1 MEFTAYAKGETDK
14 NFKLYWYQEEAVKTA
29 TRDHTKLVALLMSV
43 GSGKTNVAFEL
54 FAEYIESHKNEKTFQ
69 TFVCPRLKLCKQQA
83 KDLADYI
90 RKAGIKD
97 VAIYMY
103 NSYGKDVVYKCDE
116 GGSKPGYRIKR
127 FDKSVKDF
135 PENQHIIFIACAASL
150 WNSPEDVSGFEYRLK
165 ENERNNRLNGFIV
178 YDEAHNYGA
187 DENVTSKTVYTY
199 GNDKENPSGF
209 AQYFETSI
217 FMSGTPSDY
226 MKDIATRYSFS
237 CHDAVQEKKIFK
249 PTLNLII
256 DSNLYAKGN
265 FSNDEDFEKVS
276 EKKFASAIVKMIE
289 KEKENNKDSYGVRS
303 LICIPPRGTETS
315 GRNTIVNT
323 VESLKKENYNI
334 ITLLSEGP
342 AISKDGTEV
351 NLDCCYKLADD
362 TEITHSNEAFI
373 VTMLENIDGIENVQ
387 IDDLEED
394 EVEAVSV
401 LKKMYE
407 NKQPIVVFQIDKISE
422 GVNICSFN
430 SVLITSKRASK
441 QLQQSAR
448 AFRKYPNKKSAN
460 VYCLADS
467 VIGLK
472 ELVTNLFEKG
482 FEPGDVNWGFV
493 SHIGGSGSVREDV
506 RFNEWI
512 AITDDEMI
520 ITKVMPNGEKFFE
533 IERNLS
539 RDENIEEII
548 KAIHSDENVLESLK
562 NFNKNP
568 KLNKEEK
575 KKQETNKQRLRI
587 KRGLK
592 NANKSKEGKSEDYEY
607 ISNLIRFVTNI
618 LVGNDEDSELDREL
632 WRAGYENLV
641 LNRVVNNDEIAG
653 KFADIFRRFL
663 RGGI

>member
-1 MEFTAYAKGETDK
+1 MALTAYAKGETDK

-29 TRDHTKLVALLMSV
+29 TRDHIKLVALLMSV

-97 VAIYMY
+97 VVIYMY
-103 NSYGKDVVYKCDE
+103 NSYGKDVVYKWDE
-116 GGSKPGYRIKR
+116 GGSKPEYRIKR

-187 DENVTSKTVYTY
+187 DENATSKTVYTY

-237 CHDAVQEKKIFK
+237 CHLAVQEEKIFK

-256 DSNLYAKGN
+256 DPKLYAKGN
-265 FSNDEDFEKVS
+265 FSNDEDLEKVS

-289 KEKENNKDSYGVRS
+289 KEKENNKASYGVRS
-303 LICIPPRGTETS
+303 LICIPPRGIETS

-387 IDDLEED
+387 TDDLEED

-482 FEPGDVNWGFV
+482 FEPGDVEWGFV
-493 SHIGGSGSVREDV
+493 SYIGGSGSVRGDV
-506 RFNEWI
+506 LFNEWI
-512 AITDDEMI
+512 AIKDEMI
-520 ITKVMPNGEKFFE
+520 VTEVMPNGEKFFE
-533 IERNLS
+533 TECNLS
-539 RDENIEEII
+539 RNEIIEEII

-592 NANKSKEGKSEDYEY
+592 NVNKSKEGKSEDYEY
-607 ISNLIRFVTNI
+607 YTSNLIQFVTNI
-618 LVGNDEDSELDREL
+618 LAGNDGDSELDREL
-632 WRAGYENLV
+632 WGAGYENLV
-641 LNRVVNNDEIAG
+641 LNRVVNNDGIAE
-653 KFADIFRRFL
+653 KLADIFRRNKK
-663 RGGI
+663 

>member
-1 MEFTAYAKGETDK
+1 MAFTAYAKGETDK

-97 VAIYMY
+97 V
-103 NSYGKDVVYKCDE
+103 VYKWDE
-116 GGSKPGYRIKR
+116 GGSKPEYRIKR

-187 DENVTSKTVYTY
+187 DENATSKTVYTY

-237 CHDAVQEKKIFK
+237 CHLAVQEKKIFK
-249 PTLNLII
+249 PTLNLIV
-256 DSNLYAKGN
+256 DPKLYVKGN

-276 EKKFASAIVKMIE
+276 EKRFASAIVKMLE
-289 KEKENNKDSYGVRS
+289 REKENNKDNYGVRS

-351 NLDCCYKLADD
+351 NLDCCYKLANS
-362 TEITHSNEAFI
+362 TEIKHGEKDGVNEAFI
-373 VTMLENIDGIENVQ
+373 MTMLENIDGIENVQ
-387 IDDLEED
+387 VEDLEDD
-394 EVEAVSV
+394 EIAPVSV

-493 SHIGGSGSVREDV
+493 SHIGGSGSVRGDV
-506 RFNEWI
+506 LFNEWI

-520 ITKVMPNGEKFFE
+520 ITEVMPNGEKFFE
-533 IERNLS
+533 TERNLS
-539 RDENIEEII
+539 RGENIEEII
-548 KAIHSDENVLESLK
+548 KAIHSDEKVLESLK

-607 ISNLIRFVTNI
+607 NSNLIRFVTNIFRFVTNI

-632 WRAGYENLV
+632 WRAGYKNIV

-653 KFADIFRRFL
+653 KLADIFR
-663 RGGI
+663 GK

>member
-1 MEFTAYAKGETDK
+1 MALTAYAKGETDK

-29 TRDHTKLVALLMSV
+29 TRDHIKLVALLMSV

-97 VAIYMY
+97 VVIYMY
-103 NSYGKDVVYKCDE
+103 NSYGKDVVYKWDE
-116 GGSKPGYRIKR
+116 GGSKPEYRIKR

-165 ENERNNRLNGFIV
+165 ENEKNNRLNGFIV

-187 DENVTSKTVYTY
+187 DENATSKTVYTY

-226 MKDIATRYSFS
+226 MKCIATRYSFS
-237 CHDAVQEKKIFK
+237 CHLAVQEGKIFK

-256 DSNLYAKGN
+256 DPKLYAKGN
-265 FSNDEDFEKVS
+265 FSNDEDLEKVS

-373 VTMLENIDGIENVQ
+373 MTMLENIDGSENVQ
-387 IDDLEED
+387 MEDLEED
-394 EVEAVSV
+394 EIAPVSV
-401 LKKMYE
+401 LKKMKE

-460 VYCLADS
+460 VYCLADN
-467 VIGLK
+467 VIDLK
-472 ELVTNLFEKG
+472 ELVTNLFENG
-482 FEPGDVNWGFV
+482 FKPGDIDWGFV
-493 SHIGGSGSVREDV
+493 SYIGGSGSVRGDV
-506 RFNEWI
+506 LFNEWI
-512 AITDDEMI
+512 AIKDEMI
-520 ITKVMPNGEKFFE
+520 ITEVMPNGEKFFE
-533 IERNLS
+533 IECNLS
-539 RDENIEEII
+539 RRETFEKI
-548 KAIHSDENVLESLK
+548 KKVICSNEKVLEALK
-562 NFNKNP
+562 NNKKS
-568 KLNKEEK
+568 KLSKEGK

-587 KRGLK
+587 ERGLK
-592 NANKSKEGKSEDYEY
+592 NVNKNKKDKSEDYDEY
-607 ISNLIRFVTNI
+607 TSYLIRFVANI
-618 LVGNDEDSELDREL
+618 SAGNDEDSELDREL

-641 LNRVVNNDEIAG
+641 LNRIVNDAETAEEL
-653 KFADIFRRFL
+653 ADIFRSK
-663 RGGI
+663 

>member
-1 MEFTAYAKGETDK
+1 MELTAYAKGETDK
-14 NFKLYWYQEEAVKTA
+14 NFKLYWYQEEAVKTV
-29 TRDHTKLVALLMSV
+29 TRNHTKLVALLMSV

-97 VAIYMY
+97 VVIYMY
-103 NSYGKDVVYKCDE
+103 NSYGKDVVYKWDE
-116 GGSKPGYRIKR
+116 GGSKPEYRIKR

-150 WNSPEDVSGFEYRLK
+150 WNSPEDVSSFEYRLK
-165 ENERNNRLNGFIV
+165 ENKKNNRLNGFIV

-187 DENVTSKTVYTY
+187 DENATSKTVYTY

-226 MKDIATRYSFS
+226 MKCIATRYSFS
-237 CHDAVQEKKIFK
+237 CHLAVQEGKIFK
-249 PTLNLII
+249 PTLNLVV
-256 DSNLYAKGN
+256 DPKLYVKGN
-265 FSNDEDFEKVS
+265 FSNDEDFERVS
-276 EKKFASAIVKMIE
+276 EKRLASVIVKVIE

-303 LICIPPRGTETS
+303 LICIPPRGIETS

-351 NLDCCYKLADD
+351 NLDCGYKLADS
-362 TEITHSNEAFI
+362 TEIKHVNEAFI
-373 VTMLENIDGIENVQ
+373 MTMLENIDGIENVQ
-387 IDDLEED
+387 MEDLEED

-467 VIGLK
+467 VIGLN
-472 ELVTNLFEKG
+472 ELVTNLFENG
-482 FEPGDVNWGFV
+482 FEPGDVDWGFV
-493 SHIGGSGSVREDV
+493 SYIGGSGSVRGDV
-506 RFNEWI
+506 RFNEWT
-512 AITDDEMI
+512 AIIDDEMI
-520 ITKVMPNGEKFFE
+520 ITEVMPNGKKFYE
-533 IERNLS
+533 TERNLS
-539 RDENIEEII
+539 RDETFEKI
-548 KAIHSDENVLESLK
+548 KKVICSKEKALALK
-562 NFNKNP
+562 NNKKS
-568 KLNKEEK
+568 KLSKEGK

-587 KRGLK
+587 ERGLK
-592 NANKSKEGKSEDYEY
+592 NVNKNKKDKSEDYDKY
-607 ISNLIRFVTNI
+607 TSDLIHFVTNI
-618 LVGNDEDSELDREL
+618 LVGNDEDNESNRKL
-632 WRAGYENLV
+632 WQAGCENIV
-641 LNRVVNNDEIAG
+641 LNRIVNDVETA
-653 KFADIFRRFL
+653 KELADIFRSK
-663 RGGI
+663 